1 MSEVQANITK
11 YFRRTLLWIILLVA
25 TLFLI
30 DAAIKLL
37 AMVELEYVKKF
48 SSLLLSYENY
58 VLSVPFLIMG
68 YKAVMSFSGF
78 VYWSGRKVAD
88 HATAYSLRIVTRIL
102 GIAVLLSVLASV
114 FNLNPS
120 AALTLGSFT
129 GLVVGFAT
137 QTVLNHAVAGIFLIL
152 LKPFRVG
159 DYVEIGGN
167 KGVVEDIT
175 IMHTVIRTE
184 DGERVVMI
192 PSGSIV
198 SSTIIKRIQK

>member
-152 LKPFRVG
+152 LRPFRVG